1 MDIVGDGNL
10 LRHQNRIPV
19 VNKVDVY
26 SNHKTVPRT
35 HLLAEVD
42 KHDFGTMRPL

>member
-19 VNKVDVY
+19 VKHSVCMQQSQDG
-26 SNHKTVPRT
+26 
-35 HLLAEVD
+35 AED
-42 KHDFGTMRPL
+42 SPSCLGR